1 MYQRTRENDSRSRQ
15 WTRKT
20 RPCWQTTITAMTA
33 TVTGSAEKDL
43 FDMDLV
49 DEEIAKGIS
58 YIYAEAT
65 NIDEIEYEDIK
76 KAFLIRSFKKN
87 KRNRLAQC

>member
-1 MYQRTRENDSRSRQ
+1 
-15 WTRKT
+15 
-20 RPCWQTTITAMTA
+20 
-33 TVTGSAEKDL
+33 
-43 FDMDLV
+43 MDLV

-76 KAFLIRSFKKN
+76 KAFLIRLFKKN
-87 KRNRLAQC
+87 KRNRLTQC